1 MVPQRDMAW
10 WYWLVTV
17 ALLGTG
23 FFISPMGLYAAMALC
38 VVQAVHILAITRN
51 AAAFPLQVR
60 VAYLA
65 LLIAGLGE
73 PLQWIHWMQLIGT
86 TARVLIGYC
95 LLARTLSL
103 APWNR
108 RQPLTAGLIRRT
120 FLSLQSAVP
129 PCGTAFH
136 RMGLERVHG

>member
-1 MVPQRDMAW
+1 MVTQRDIAW

-23 FFISPMGLYAAMALC
+23 LFISPTGLYAAMALC

-65 LLIAGLGE
+65 LLIAGLWE

-108 RQPLTAGLIRRT
+108 WHPLTVGLIRRT
-120 FLSLQSAVP
+120 VLSRQSAVS
-129 PCGTAFH
+129 PCGAAFH